1 MAGGG
6 RAASILTKAVE
17 HLLGKEAVGVAERGA
32 VDVARD
38 GARAAARDGAR
49 EGAQAAARDGA
60 REGAQAAAREGAETA
75 GRDAGTDVAR
85 REGAQAARDGVPG
98 RPPGNRSVGGDPIDV
113 GTGEVLLPQT
123 DVVLPGVLPLVIE
136 RIHLSTYRQ
145 GRLFGVS
152 WASTLDQHLEVAGDG
167 TWFTAADGTIAAYPP
182 ILMAGVSL
190 DPATGPV
197 RPLTWNTDGSY
208 LVEDPGTGRYLH
220 FPAPGG
226 VHGGRLPLAAITDR
240 NGNRVDFR
248 YDAAGDLVE
257 IRHSSG
263 YLLVVE
269 GNGTGA
275 HRRVTALRLRSG
287 DIDLRLAGYGYD
299 AAGHLTHVVNS
310 SDQPMVFGYDDA
322 GRMTGWR
329 DRNGFEYHYEYDDAG
344 RAVRGHGTG
353 GHLDTRLE
361 YGDNQTVLTDSLG
374 HQTTYHRGE
383 RGRIVAEADPLGRTT
398 RSEWDERDNLISRTS
413 PLGHTFR
420 YSYNKFGDM
429 TAVVRPDGTQITVEY
444 NDALHLP
451 ARVVTADGGAWTYD
465 YDLAGRLVR
474 ETDPAGAATH
484 YAYDARG
491 ALTGITDPL
500 GVTSGIE
507 HDAAG
512 LPIEIIG
519 PAGDRTRYQRDVF
532 GRVVVHHDALGGRTQ
547 YGWNLEGL
555 PTARVGPLGL
565 AEFWE
570 YDPEGNMVG
579 YTDQL
584 GQVVRTDYGPFD
596 RPIRQ
601 TGPDGSVVELA
612 YDTELQVTAV
622 TNPAGARW
630 TYAYD
635 PAGNIVAET
644 DFNGR
649 TLRYSHDAA
658 NRLTQR
664 VNGAG
669 EVTEYGRDPLGRVIA
684 KRSATGLSSYA
695 YDANGRLTR
704 AANGHSEVTLE
715 RDALGRVLAETCNG
729 RTVRSAYDPLGR
741 RVGRRT
747 PSGADTGW
755 AYDPAGRLTGLRAGG
770 WQLGFSYDALGRETR
785 RLLGNR
791 VVMDQQYD
799 AAGRLTSQ
807 ALWGAP
813 TPQTGP
819 DPRLLQHRTYAYR
832 DDGTPTEVGD
842 RRRGRR
848 LFELDGRRRITAVRT
863 TAGPGG
869 AGGPGGQAGPGG
881 DEHYAYDP
889 FGNVRTAT
897 WPGPEAAEQG
907 DREYA
912 GTLLRRAGRTHY
924 EHDPQGRLV
933 VRRQTTLSGTRREW
947 RYFWDAD
954 DRLAGLVTPAGDRW
968 RYLYDAVGR
977 RIAKE
982 RLAPEGQHVVERTL
996 FTWDGPVLAEEHRG
1010 DTVTVW
1016 AHRPGGFTP
1025 LAQTAAPAAAGA
1037 AGVGGAGVGGAGD
1050 GNAPGFYA
1058 IITDLVGAPAD
1069 LVTPGGEVVAAGDG
1083 PLWGASAGSPCP
1095 LRFPGQYRDE
1105 ESGLHYNYHRYYDP
1119 DTARYLTADPIG
1131 LAGGANPHAY
1141 VPNPLDWIDPYG
1153 LAPGYE
1159 GLSQEA
1165 KNAMQKLDNVANDPL
1180 GSINRQ
1186 ADHNHFAAA
1195 RREAN
1200 GEVVA
1205 RRPSDNRPFSHI
1217 SDLQQARNSLQN
1229 NIIPALD
1236 REIAR
1241 IERRMP
1247 DDLTDASLSNLLD
1260 SHSRAT
1266 SLFHNVNNFLHG
1278 IGFPPGAPQHT
1289 WPPGA

>member
-1 MAGGG
+1 MAAGGKA
-6 RAASILTKAVE
+6 AASILTKAVE
-17 HLLGKEAVGVAERGA
+17 HLLGKQAIGVAERGA
-32 VDVARD
+32 
-38 GARAAARDGAR
+38 AAAAR
-49 EGAQAAARDGA
+49 EGAQAAARGGA
-60 REGAQAAAREGAETA
+60 REGAEAAARGGARTA
-75 GRDAGTDVAR
+75 GRDAGTDAAR
-85 REGAQAARDGVPG
+85 REGAQAARNGVPG
-98 RPPGNRSVGGDPIDV
+98 QTPGNRSVGGDPIDI

-152 WASTLDQHLEVAGDG
+152 WASTLDQHLEVEGDG
-167 TWFTAADGTIAAYPP
+167 IWFTAADGTIAAYPP
-182 ILMAGVSL
+182 LLMAGVSL
-190 DPATGPV
+190 DPSTGPV

-208 LVEDPGTGRYLH
+208 VIEDPGTGQFLH

-226 VHGGRLPLAAITDR
+226 VHGGRLPLVAITDR
-240 NGNRVDFR
+240 NGNRIDFR
-248 YDAAGDLVE
+248 YDEAGDLAE
-257 IRHSSG
+257 LHHSSG
-263 YLLVVE
+263 RRLLVE

-287 DIDLRLAGYGYD
+287 EIDLPLIGYGYD

-310 SDQPMVFGYDDA
+310 ADLPMVFSYDDA

-361 YGDNQTVLTDSLG
+361 YGENETVLTDSLG
-374 HQTTYHRGE
+374 HQTTYRLNE
-383 RGRIVAEADPLGRTT
+383 RGRIIAETDPLGRTT
-398 RSEWDERDNLISRTS
+398 LSEWDERDNLGARTN
-413 PLGHTFR
+413 PLGHGFR

-429 TAVVRPDGTQITVEY
+429 TAVARPDGTQITIEY
-444 NDALHLP
+444 DEALHLP
-451 ARVVTADGGAWTYD
+451 VRVVTADGAAWTYD
-465 YDLAGRLVR
+465 YDQAGRLAR
-474 ETDPAGAATH
+474 ETDPTGATTH

-491 ALTGITDPL
+491 ALTAITDPL
-500 GVTSGIE
+500 GITTRVE
-507 HDAAG
+507 NDAAG

-519 PAGDRTRYQRDVF
+519 PAGDRTRYQRDIF
-532 GRVVVHHDALGGRTQ
+532 GRVVVHLDALGGRTQ

-555 PTARVGPLGL
+555 PTARIGPLGL

-570 YDPEGNMVG
+570 YDPEGNLVA

-601 TGPDGSVVELA
+601 TGPDGSMVELT
-612 YDTELQVTAV
+612 YDSELQVTAV

-630 TYAYD
+630 TYSHD
-635 PAGNIVAET
+635 PAGNVVAET

-658 NRLTQR
+658 GRLAQR

-669 EVTEYGRDPLGRVIA
+669 EVIEYQRDPLGRVVA
-684 KRSATGLSSYA
+684 RRSAAGVSGYT

-704 AANGHSEVTLE
+704 AANGHSEVKLE
-715 RDALGRVLAETCNG
+715 RDPMGRVVAETCDQ
-729 RTVRSAYDPLGR
+729 RTVRSSYDPLGR

-747 PSGADTGW
+747 PSGAETGW
-755 AYDPAGRLTGLRAGG
+755 AYDPAGRLTGLLSGG

-785 RLLGNR
+785 RILGNR

-813 TPQTGP
+813 TPRTGP

-832 DDGTPTEVGD
+832 EDGTPTEAGD
-842 RRRGRR
+842 RRGGRR
-848 LFELDGRRRITAVRT
+848 LFELDRRRRITAVR
-863 TAGPGG
+863 A
-869 AGGPGGQAGPGG
+869 PGG

-889 FGNVRTAT
+889 FGNIQAAT
-897 WPGPEAAEQG
+897 WPGPQQLEQG
-907 DREYA
+907 EREYA

-924 EHDPQGRLV
+924 QHDEQGRLV

-947 RYFWDAD
+947 RYFWDAE
-954 DRLAGLVTPAGDRW
+954 DRLVGLVTPAEDRW
-968 RYLYDAVGR
+968 RYLYDALGR

-982 RLAPEGQHVVERTL
+982 RLTPDGQHVVERTL
-996 FTWDGPVLAEEHRG
+996 FAWDGPVLAEQYRG
-1010 DTVTVW
+1010 DTVTTW
-1016 AHRPGGFTP
+1016 AHQPGGFTP
-1025 LAQTAAPAAAGA
+1025 LAQTVNAT
-1037 AGVGGAGVGGAGD
+1037 GGD
-1050 GNAPGFYA
+1050 TQGFYA

-1069 LVTPGGEVVAAGDG
+1069 LVTPGGEVVAAGGG
-1083 PLWGASAGSPCP
+1083 PLWGVSADSPCP

-1119 DTARYLTADPIG
+1119 ETARYLSADPLG

-1141 VPNPLDWIDPYG
+1141 VPNPVDWIDPFG
-1153 LAPGYE
+1153 LAPSYA

-1165 KNAMQKLDNVANDPL
+1165 RNALQKLDNVANDPL
-1180 GSINRQ
+1180 GNINRQ
-1186 ADHNHFAAA
+1186 TNHNHFAAA

-1205 RRPSDNRPFSHI
+1205 RRPADNRPFSHI

-1247 DDLTDASLSNLLD
+1247 DDLTHDSLTNLLD

-1278 IGFPPGAPQHT
+1278 IGFPPGAPMHT